1 MSNLNNEERL
11 KILRARLDEIQQ
23 KNFSTEDVQNEKEK
37 VVETPTST
45 DNNTSRSNV
54 LKYVIISA
62 LIGFGLTYLFTN
74 VIDIET
80 KFEFETEKVTDD
92 VSKEVEEIEEIVEV
106 EENISYKFIVNENFS
121 HLIISTLSYSEE
133 EANKMVD
140 KYTSEGYQASAFYI
154 PDNSNSSQEL
164 FKIKI
169 GPYYSLEEAEQW
181 NSTLD
186 EETEIIAL

>member
-23 KNFSTEDVQNEKEK
+23 KNFSTENVQNKKEK
-37 VVETPTST
+37 VVETPSSTVKHTSK
-45 DNNTSRSNV
+45 SNV

-80 KFEFETEKVTDD
+80 KFEFETEKITGD
-92 VSKEVEEIEEIVEV
+92 SPKEVEEIEEIVEV
-106 EENISYKFIVNENFS
+106 EENITYNFSFNENFS

-133 EANKMVD
+133 EAKKMVD
-140 KYTSEGYQASAFYI
+140 KYTSEGFQASAFYI
-154 PDNSNSSQEL
+154 PDSSNSSQEL
-164 FKIKI
+164 FKIMF
-169 GPYYSLEEAEQW
+169 GPYYPLEEAEQW
-181 NSTLD
+181 ESYLN

>member
-23 KNFSTEDVQNEKEK
+23 KNFSTENVQKEK
-37 VVETPTST
+37 VVETPPST
-45 DNNTSRSNV
+45 DKNKSKSNM
-54 LKYVIISA
+54 LKYIIIIA

-92 VSKEVEEIEEIVEV
+92 SSKKVEKSEEIVEAQ
-106 EENISYKFIVNENFS
+106 ENITYKFSFNENFS

-133 EANKMVD
+133 EAKKMVD

-169 GPYYSLEEAEQW
+169 GPYYSVEEAEQW
-181 NSTLD
+181 NSTLE

>member
-23 KNFSTEDVQNEKEK
+23 KNFSTENVQNEKEK
-37 VVETPTST
+37 VVETPSST
-45 DNNTSRSNV
+45 NKNTSKSNV

-80 KFEFETEKVTDD
+80 KFEFETEKITDD
-92 VSKEVEEIEEIVEV
+92 SSMGVEEIEEIVEV
-106 EENISYKFIVNENFS
+106 EENITYNFSFNENFS

-133 EANKMVD
+133 EAKKMAD
-140 KYTSEGYQASAFYI
+140 KYTSEGYQASSFYI

-169 GPYYSLEEAEQW
+169 GPYYSIEEAEQW
-181 NSTLD
+181 NSTLE

>member
-23 KNFSTEDVQNEKEK
+23 KNFSTEKVQNEKEK
-37 VVETPTST
+37 VVETPSST
-45 DNNTSRSNV
+45 DKNTSKSNV

-74 VIDIET
+74 VIDIES
-80 KFEFETEKVTDD
+80 KFEFETEKITDD
-92 VSKEVEEIEEIVEV
+92 SSKEVEEIEEIVEV
-106 EENISYKFIVNENFS
+106 EENITYKFSFNENFS

-133 EANKMVD
+133 EAKKMVD

-181 NSTLD
+181 NSTLE

>member
-23 KNFSTEDVQNEKEK
+23 KNFSTENVENEKEK
-37 VVETPTST
+37 VVETPSST
-45 DNNTSRSNV
+45 DKNTSKSNV

-80 KFEFETEKVTDD
+80 KFEFETEKITDD
-92 VSKEVEEIEEIVEV
+92 SSMEVEEIEEIVEV
-106 EENISYKFIVNENFS
+106 EENITYNFSFNENFS

-133 EANKMVD
+133 EAKKMAD
-140 KYTSEGYQASAFYI
+140 KYTSEGCQASSFYI

-181 NSTLD
+181 NSTLE

>member
-23 KNFSTEDVQNEKEK
+23 KNFSTENVQNEKEK
-37 VVETPTST
+37 VVETPPSS
-45 DNNTSRSNV
+45 DKNTSKNNV

-74 VIDIET
+74 VIDIKT
-80 KFEFETEKVTDD
+80 KFEFETEKITDD
-92 VSKEVEEIEEIVEV
+92 SSKEVEESEEIVEV
-106 EENISYKFIVNENFS
+106 EENITYKFSFNENFS
-121 HLIISTLSYSEE
+121 HLIISTLSYSKE
-133 EANKMVD
+133 EAKKMVD

-169 GPYYSLEEAEQW
+169 GPYYSLDEAEQW
-181 NSTLD
+181 NSTLE

>member
-23 KNFSTEDVQNEKEK
+23 KNFSTENVQNEKEK
-37 VVETPTST
+37 VVETPSST
-45 DNNTSRSNV
+45 DKNTSKSNV

-80 KFEFETEKVTDD
+80 KFEFETEKITDD
-92 VSKEVEEIEEIVEV
+92 SSMEVEEIEEIVEV
-106 EENISYKFIVNENFS
+106 EENITYNFSFNENFS
-121 HLIISTLSYSEE
+121 HLIISTLSYSKE
-133 EANKMVD
+133 EAKKMVD

-169 GPYYSLEEAEQW
+169 GPYYSIEEAEQW
-181 NSTLD
+181 NSTLE

>member
-1 MSNLNNEERL
+1 M
-11 KILRARLDEIQQ
+11 
-23 KNFSTEDVQNEKEK
+23 
-37 VVETPTST
+37 
-45 DNNTSRSNV
+45 
-54 LKYVIISA
+54 LKYVIITA

-80 KFEFETEKVTDD
+80 KFEFETEKITDD
-92 VSKEVEEIEEIVEV
+92 STKEVEDIEKIVEV
-106 EENISYKFIVNENFS
+106 EENITYQFSFNENFS

-133 EANKMVD
+133 EAKKMAD
-140 KYTSEGYQASAFYI
+140 KYTSEGYQASSFYI

-169 GPYYSLEEAEQW
+169 GPYYSLDEAEQW
-181 NSTLD
+181 NSTLE

>member
-23 KNFSTEDVQNEKEK
+23 KNFSTENVQNEKEK
-37 VVETPTST
+37 VVETPSST
-45 DNNTSRSNV
+45 DKNTSKSNV

-80 KFEFETEKVTDD
+80 KFEFETEKITDD
-92 VSKEVEEIEEIVEV
+92 SSIEVEEIEEIVEV
-106 EENISYKFIVNENFS
+106 EENITYKFSFNENFS
-121 HLIISTLSYSEE
+121 HLIISTLSYSKE
-133 EANKMVD
+133 EAKKMVD

-164 FKIKI
+164 FKIMI
-169 GPYYSLEEAEQW
+169 GPYYSLDEAEQW
-181 NSTLD
+181 NSTLE

>member
-23 KNFSTEDVQNEKEK
+23 KNFSTENVQNEKEK
-37 VVETPTST
+37 VVEIPPST
-45 DNNTSRSNV
+45 DKNKSKSNV

-74 VIDIET
+74 VIDIKT
-80 KFEFETEKVTDD
+80 KFEFETEKITDD
-92 VSKEVEEIEEIVEV
+92 SFKEVVESEEIVEV
-106 EENISYKFIVNENFS
+106 EENITYKFSFNENFS
-121 HLIISTLSYSEE
+121 HLIISKLSYSEE
-133 EANKMVD
+133 EVKKIVD
-140 KYTSEGYQASAFYI
+140 KYISEGYQASAFYI

-169 GPYYSLEEAEQW
+169 GPYYSLDEAEQW
-181 NSTLD
+181 NSTLE

>member
-23 KNFSTEDVQNEKEK
+23 KNFSAENVQNEKEK
-37 VVETPTST
+37 VVETPHST
-45 DNNTSRSNV
+45 NKNTSKSNV

-74 VIDIET
+74 VIDIKT
-80 KFEFETEKVTDD
+80 KFEFETEKITDD
-92 VSKEVEEIEEIVEV
+92 SSKEVEESEEIVEV
-106 EENISYKFIVNENFS
+106 EENITYKFSFNENFS
-121 HLIISTLSYSEE
+121 HLIISTLSYSKE
-133 EANKMVD
+133 EAKKMVD

-181 NSTLD
+181 NSTLE

>member
-23 KNFSTEDVQNEKEK
+23 KNFSTENVQNEKEK
-37 VVETPTST
+37 VVETPSST
-45 DNNTSRSNV
+45 DKNTSKSNV

-80 KFEFETEKVTDD
+80 KFEFETEKITDD
-92 VSKEVEEIEEIVEV
+92 SSKEVEEIEEIVEV
-106 EENISYKFIVNENFS
+106 EENITYKFSFNENFS

-133 EANKMVD
+133 EAKKMAD
-140 KYTSEGYQASAFYI
+140 KYTSEGYKASFFYI

-169 GPYYSLEEAEQW
+169 GPYYSIEEAEQW
-181 NSTLD
+181 NSTLE

>member
-23 KNFSTEDVQNEKEK
+23 KNFSTENVQNEKEK
-37 VVETPTST
+37 VVETPRST
-45 DNNTSRSNV
+45 DKNTSKNNV

-74 VIDIET
+74 VIDIKT
-80 KFEFETEKVTDD
+80 KFEFETEKITDD
-92 VSKEVEEIEEIVEV
+92 SSKEVEESEEIVEV
-106 EENISYKFIVNENFS
+106 EENITYKFSFNENFS
-121 HLIISTLSYSEE
+121 HLIISTLSYSKE
-133 EANKMVD
+133 EAKKMVD

-169 GPYYSLEEAEQW
+169 GPYYSLDEAEQW
-181 NSTLD
+181 NSTLE

>member
-45 DNNTSRSNV
+45 DNNTSKSNV

-181 NSTLD
+181 NSTLN

>member
-23 KNFSTEDVQNEKEK
+23 KNFSTENVQNKKEK
-37 VVETPTST
+37 IVETPTST
-45 DNNTSRSNV
+45 DKSTSKNNV
-54 LKYVIISA
+54 LKYIIISA
-62 LIGFGLTYLFTN
+62 FIGFGLIYLFTN

-80 KFEFETEKVTDD
+80 KFEFETEKITND
-92 VSKEVEEIEEIVEV
+92 SPSEAEKSEEIVEV
-106 EENISYKFIVNENFS
+106 KENITYEFSFNESFS
-121 HLIISTLSYSEE
+121 HIIISSLSYSEE
-133 EANKMVD
+133 EAKKMVD

-154 PDNSNSSQEL
+154 PNNSNSSQEL

-169 GPYYSLEEAEQW
+169 GPYYSLEETEQW
-181 NSTLD
+181 NSTIE

>member
-23 KNFSTEDVQNEKEK
+23 KNFSTENVQNEKEK
-37 VVETPTST
+37 VVETPRST
-45 DNNTSRSNV
+45 DKNISKSNV

-80 KFEFETEKVTDD
+80 KFEFETEKITDD
-92 VSKEVEEIEEIVEV
+92 SSMGVEEIEEIVEV
-106 EENISYKFIVNENFS
+106 EENITYNFSFNENFS

-133 EANKMVD
+133 EAKKMAD
-140 KYTSEGYQASAFYI
+140 KYTSEGYQASSFYI

-169 GPYYSLEEAEQW
+169 GPYYSIEEAEQW
-181 NSTLD
+181 NSTLE

>member
-23 KNFSTEDVQNEKEK
+23 KNFSTENLQNEKEK
-37 VVETPTST
+37 VVETPNST
-45 DNNTSRSNV
+45 DKNTSKNNV
-54 LKYVIISA
+54 LKYVLISA

-80 KFEFETEKVTDD
+80 KFEFETEKITND
-92 VSKEVEEIEEIVEV
+92 SPTEVEESEKIVEV
-106 EENISYKFIVNENFS
+106 EENITYKFSLNKNFS

-133 EANKMVD
+133 EAKKMVD

-154 PDNSNSSQEL
+154 PENSNSIQEL

>member
-23 KNFSTEDVQNEKEK
+23 KNFSTQDVQNEKEK

-45 DNNTSRSNV
+45 DNNTSKSNV
-54 LKYVIISA
+54 LKYVIISV

-74 VIDIET
+74 VIDIKT
-80 KFEFETEKVTDD
+80 KFEFETEKITDD
-92 VSKEVEEIEEIVEV
+92 SSKEVEESEEIVEV
-106 EENISYKFIVNENFS
+106 EENITYKFSFNENFS

-133 EANKMVD
+133 EAKKMAD

-169 GPYYSLEEAEQW
+169 GPYYSLDEAEQW
-181 NSTLD
+181 NSTLE

>member
-23 KNFSTEDVQNEKEK
+23 KNFSTENVENEKEK
-37 VVETPTST
+37 VVETPSST
-45 DNNTSRSNV
+45 DKNTSKSNV

-80 KFEFETEKVTDD
+80 KFEFETEKITDD
-92 VSKEVEEIEEIVEV
+92 SSIEVEEIEEIVEV
-106 EENISYKFIVNENFS
+106 EENITYQFSFNENFS

-133 EANKMVD
+133 EAKKMAD
-140 KYTSEGYQASAFYI
+140 KYISEGYQASSFFI
-154 PDNSNSSQEL
+154 PDNSNSNQEL

-169 GPYYSLEEAEQW
+169 GPYYSIEEAEQW
-181 NSTLD
+181 NSTLE

>member
-23 KNFSTEDVQNEKEK
+23 KNFSTENVQNEKEK
-37 VVETPTST
+37 VVETPSST
-45 DNNTSRSNV
+45 DKNTSKSNV

-80 KFEFETEKVTDD
+80 KFEFETEKITDD
-92 VSKEVEEIEEIVEV
+92 SSKEVEEIEEIVEV
-106 EENISYKFIVNENFS
+106 EENITYNFSFNENFS

-133 EANKMVD
+133 EAKRMTD

-169 GPYYSLEEAEQW
+169 GPYYSIEEAEQW
-181 NSTLD
+181 NSTLE

>member
-23 KNFSTEDVQNEKEK
+23 KNFTTENVQNEKEK
-37 VVETPTST
+37 VVETPSST
-45 DNNTSRSNV
+45 DKNTSKSNV

-80 KFEFETEKVTDD
+80 KFEFETEKITNDS
-92 VSKEVEEIEEIVEV
+92 SKEVEKIEEIVEV
-106 EENISYKFIVNENFS
+106 KENITYQFSFNDNFS

-133 EANKMVD
+133 EAIKMAD
-140 KYTSEGYQASAFYI
+140 KYTSEGYQASSFYI

-181 NSTLD
+181 NSTLE

>member
-23 KNFSTEDVQNEKEK
+23 KNFSTENVQNEKEK
-37 VVETPTST
+37 VVETPLST
-45 DNNTSRSNV
+45 DKNTSKSNV

-74 VIDIET
+74 VIDIKT
-80 KFEFETEKVTDD
+80 KFEFETEKITDD
-92 VSKEVEEIEEIVEV
+92 SSMEVEEIEEIVEV
-106 EENISYKFIVNENFS
+106 EENITYNFSFNENFS

-133 EANKMVD
+133 EAKKIVD

-169 GPYYSLEEAEQW
+169 GPYYSLDEAEQW
-181 NSTLD
+181 NSTLE

>member
-23 KNFSTEDVQNEKEK
+23 KNFSTENVQNEKEK
-37 VVETPTST
+37 VVETPSST
-45 DNNTSRSNV
+45 DKNTSKNNV
-54 LKYVIISA
+54 LKYVIIIA

-80 KFEFETEKVTDD
+80 KFEFETEKITDD
-92 VSKEVEEIEEIVEV
+92 SPIEVEEIEEIVEV
-106 EENISYKFIVNENFS
+106 EENITYQFSFNENFS

-133 EANKMVD
+133 EAKKMVD
-140 KYTSEGYQASAFYI
+140 KYTSEGYQASSFYI

-169 GPYYSLEEAEQW
+169 GPYYSIEEAEQW
-181 NSTLD
+181 NSTLE

>member
-23 KNFSTEDVQNEKEK
+23 KNFSTENVENEKEK
-37 VVETPTST
+37 VVETPSST
-45 DNNTSRSNV
+45 DKNTSKSNV
-54 LKYVIISA
+54 LKYVTISA
-62 LIGFGLTYLFTN
+62 LIGFGLTYLFIN

-80 KFEFETEKVTDD
+80 KFEFETEKITDD
-92 VSKEVEEIEEIVEV
+92 SSKEVEEIEEIAEV
-106 EENISYKFIVNENFS
+106 EENITYKFSFNENFS

-133 EANKMVD
+133 EAKKMAD
-140 KYTSEGYQASAFYI
+140 KYTSEGYKASFFYI

-169 GPYYSLEEAEQW
+169 GPYYSIEEAEQW
-181 NSTLD
+181 NSTLE